1 MKNTVKAPLAPDI
14 MVFITALAINT
25 DYPSETPN
33 EEPPLK
39 KHQQTHKDKQ
49 DKVIYVGLFGSKCSL
64 NLSLNLPILGL
75 RNIVVTKAP
84 IPAEA

>member
-14 MVFITALAINT
+14 MVFITALAIKT

-49 DKVIYVGLFGSKCSL
+49 DKVI
-64 NLSLNLPILGL
+64 
-75 RNIVVTKAP
+75 
-84 IPAEA
+84 